1 MGNFDRNT
9 YTRERNKEAYK
20 TVKVYIPINEY
31 DAILAH
37 SKQQGHKA
45 MSGYIKSLIDA
56 DMKKNIPAEK

>member
-1 MGNFDRNT
+1 MKNFDRNA

-31 DAILAH
+31 ETILEYCK
-37 SKQQGHKA
+37 SQGHKA

-56 DMKKNIPAEK
+56 DMKKNIPAEE